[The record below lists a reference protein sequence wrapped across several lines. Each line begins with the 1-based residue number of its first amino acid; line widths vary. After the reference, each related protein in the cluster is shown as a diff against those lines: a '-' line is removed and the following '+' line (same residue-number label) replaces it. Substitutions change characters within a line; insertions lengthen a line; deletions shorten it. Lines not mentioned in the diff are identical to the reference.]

1 MNENSGYREGHRY
14 LRRGTGMDQPWIL
27 ASDVDNTLTGDRQ
40 ALERLREQV
49 RKLRQQEK
57 LVLFLSTGRRLVQVL
72 DGFEKESIPKAD
84 AIISQVGT
92 EIYLPPFSP
101 DMSPLPE
108 WNDRL
113 HQQFSR
119 ERAVEFL
126 QGIEGLEMQPGKYN
140 TSLKVSCYLDKT
152 PDPEKAATRIKQR
165 VVEAG
170 ESDTYQVVWS
180 SGRDLDIIPAAAGK
194 GKAIHYLIGFLQ
206 LSPKEVIVAGD
217 SGNDRTM
224 FDEFSHGIVVANAQP
239 ELEKLEKE
247 DEDPQSAVYF
257 AHNSFAAGVEEGLR
271 HFGVF

>member
-1 MNENSGYREGHRY
+1 MN
-14 LRRGTGMDQPWIL
+14 QPWIL
-27 ASDVDNTLTGDRQ
+27 ASDVDNTLTGDRR
-40 ALERLREQV
+40 ALERLRGQI

-72 DGFEKESIPKAD
+72 DGFEEESIPEAD

-101 DMSPLPE
+101 GMSPLSD

-119 ERAVEFL
+119 EQAVGFL
-126 QGIEGLEMQPGKYN
+126 QGIEGLEMQPDKYN
-140 TSLKVSCYLDKT
+140 TSLKVSCYLDKA
-152 PDPEKAATRIKQR
+152 PDPEKAATHIKQR

-170 ESDTYQVVWS
+170 ENDTYQVVWS

-239 ELEKLEKE
+239 ELKKLEKN

-257 AHNSFAAGVEEGLR
+257 AQNSFAAGVEEGLH